1 MYCEVTDLELILILL
16 HVWLVFWELQMPLE
30 KLFLFK
36 KKKQKEEEEKYV
48 LYCKISFKF

>member
-30 KLFLFK
+30 KLSCL
-36 KKKQKEEEEKYV
+36 KKKQKEEEEK
-48 LYCKISFKF
+48 